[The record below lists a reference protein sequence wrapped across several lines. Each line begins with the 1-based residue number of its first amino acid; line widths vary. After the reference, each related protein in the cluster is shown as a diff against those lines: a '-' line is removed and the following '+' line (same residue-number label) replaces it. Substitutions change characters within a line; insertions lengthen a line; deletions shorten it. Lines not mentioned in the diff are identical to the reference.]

1 MRSKEKKKREEMKK
15 QKEWPDWMRKGEK
28 KRRGRTHL
36 NKIRDNNF
44 STNLFESNPI
54 LDAGAKMFQELEAI
68 NWDTCANCREKY
80 ICVKL
85 GPRNHECS
93 RCAQNP
99 FLFSDENDLSPSES

>member
-1 MRSKEKKKREEMKK
+1 MKK
-15 QKEWPDWMRKGEK
+15 QKDWPDWMRKGEK
-28 KRRGRTHL
+28 KRRGRPHL

-68 NWDTCANCREKY
+68 KFAKYREKY

-85 GPRNHECS
+85 GPRNHKCS
-93 RCAQNP
+93 
-99 FLFSDENDLSPSES
+99 

>member
-54 LDAGAKMFQELEAI
+54 LDAGVSRVGGHRVCKIQGEVYLCEAG
-68 NWDTCANCREKY
+68 TK
-80 ICVKL
+80 
-85 GPRNHECS
+85 
-93 RCAQNP
+93 
-99 FLFSDENDLSPSES
+99 ESQMQLMCTESFFVFR